1 MPPDTSMRW
10 PLIQRLSSDECR
22 DHGSDVLRLADAAER
37 RHARHVPIDGG
48 IVANHAAAEIGGDRA
63 RRHGVDCDAARTQFQ
78 REVARQHL
86 HRPPHGRVGR
96 GVGDGEAG
104 QSRGDIDDASAV
116 VEQRQQLLDE
126 GGVVRGTGVI
136 DQLVEALD
144 AEPAERLAH
153 LADEAIELTDLARIE
168 GEREGL
174 NTGLTGE
181 RDDFLASVR

>member
-1 MPPDTSMRW
+1 M
-10 PLIQRLSSDECR
+10 
-22 DHGSDVLRLADAAER
+22 
-37 RHARHVPIDGG
+37 
-48 IVANHAAAEIGGDRA
+48 
-63 RRHGVDCDAARTQFQ
+63 
-78 REVARQHL
+78 
-86 HRPPHGRVGR
+86 
-96 GVGDGEAG
+96 
-104 QSRGDIDDASAV
+104 
-116 VEQRQQLLDE
+116 
-126 GGVVRGTGVI
+126 RGTGVI